1 MQAAR
6 RSSSSS
12 DSSSE
17 ELLSSSEL
25 ESREEEDEERWI
37 FGREVEEVVV
47 REKRL
52 GRVAGFLGSGAGF
65 DSTFFFATILGSGA
79 FLGVGAALAVG
90 GLFERDFFSLGFEDF
105 SAFSLEDL
113 TDFDTTEADF
123 ADLDVAVFDGVG
135 GVTFA
140 GGGAVL
146 ALNCSNGL
154 GHEPIGFGVSSA
166 GGGSAL
172 FLDLGSVLE
181 GLAGAFGCVFG
192 SGVDLAVAVAVALI
206 GAPLLP
212 VATGGGGGV
221 SGTAASPNSCR
232 ARSFTL
238 GNMVYAWPGCP
249 DSIKVCAH

>member
-12 DSSSE
+12 ESSSE

-25 ESREEEDEERWI
+25 ESREEEEEERWI
-37 FGREVEEVVV
+37 FGREVEDVVA

-65 DSTFFFATILGSGA
+65 DSTFFFAMILGSGA
-79 FLGVGAALAVG
+79 FLGVGATLAVG
-90 GLFERDFFSLGFEDF
+90 GLFERDFLSLGFEDF
-105 SAFSLEDL
+105 SVFSLEDL

-123 ADLDVAVFDGVG
+123 ADLDVVFDGVG

-140 GGGAVL
+140 GGGAAL

-154 GHEPIGFGVSSA
+154 GHDPIGFGVSST
-166 GGGSAL
+166 GGGGAL
-172 FLDLGSVLE
+172 FFDLGSALE
-181 GLAGAFGCVFG
+181 GLAGVFGCAFG
-192 SGVDLAVAVAVALI
+192 SGVDLAVAAAVALI

-221 SGTAASPNSCR
+221 SGTAASPNNCR

-238 GNMVYAWPGCP
+238 GNMVYAQPGCP
-249 DSIKVCAH
+249 DSVKVCVH

>member
-25 ESREEEDEERWI
+25 ESSEDEDEERWI
-37 FGREVEEVVV
+37 LGREVDEAA

-52 GRVAGFLGSGAGF
+52 GRVGFLGSEAGF

-79 FLGVGAALAVG
+79 FLGAGAALAVG
-90 GLFERDFFSLGFEDF
+90 GLFERDFFSLGFEGF

-123 ADLDVAVFDGVG
+123 ADLDVAAFDGVG

-140 GGGAVL
+140 GGGAAL

-154 GHEPIGFGVSSA
+154 GHEPIGFGVSST
-166 GGGSAL
+166 GGGGAV

-181 GLAGAFGCVFG
+181 GLAGVFGCGFG
-192 SGVDLAVAVAVALI
+192 SGVDLAVVAAVVALI

-238 GNMVYAWPGCP
+238 GNMVYAQPGCP
-249 DSIKVCAH
+249 GSIKVCAH